1 MKSENSYQ
9 NSYGHQNPTII
20 PHFFLYDFPP
30 NFHKSNSPED
40 WATLNCNDY
49 AIFKSG
55 INKIDSLSE
64 AEEKNM
70 EADSYSKMS
79 RELFWI
85 LKGMPRR
92 QWLVNVA
99 FESQDCLPKGV
110 TSEVSPKERRRACQ
124 V

>member
-1 MKSENSYQ
+1 
-9 NSYGHQNPTII
+9 
-20 PHFFLYDFPP
+20 
-30 NFHKSNSPED
+30 
-40 WATLNCNDY
+40 
-49 AIFKSG
+49 
-55 INKIDSLSE
+55 
-64 AEEKNM
+64 M

-124 V
+124 VQKEGKEIQGERTARQRCRDKRGLWNSEFSPFEMYSEGVGVDGWSQWMENWWETG